1 MFALSFLGDSE
12 KGYAGDGPDAF
23 TGVDAARGLPT
34 DYEPL
39 FMRLVM
45 FGPPAAGK
53 GTQARL
59 LAERT
64 GLNHI
69 STGELFRDEIDRGT
83 ELGKTAR
90 TYIAKGNLVPD
101 DVVWSVARRA
111 LEVIDGDDF
120 VLDGYPRTLP
130 QARLLRDYLDA
141 KGGSLDA
148 VLHLRL
154 AEEEIVRR
162 ISRRRID
169 TETGRT
175 YHLDYQ
181 PPPEDVPADR
191 LAQREDDRPEAVRKR
206 LKVYEERTAHI
217 LRFYEGLD
225 LVRRID
231 ADGTIEEVYDRI
243 EDVLSSLEASS

>member
-1 MFALSFLGDSE
+1 MGH
-12 KGYAGDGPDAF
+12 DAF
-23 TGVDAARGLPT
+23 ARVDAARGLPT

-39 FMRLVM
+39 SMRLVL

-59 LAERT
+59 IADRT

-69 STGELFRDEIDRGT
+69 STGELFREEIGRGT
-83 ELGKTAR
+83 RLGKTAR
-90 TYIAKGNLVPD
+90 RYISKGNLVSD
-101 DVVWSVARRA
+101 DVAWSVARRA
-111 LEVIDGDDF
+111 LEAIGGDDF

-169 TETGRT
+169 TETGKT

-181 PPPEDVPADR
+181 PPPENVPAER
-191 LAQREDDRPEAVRKR
+191 LTQREDDRPEAVRKR
-206 LKVYEERTAHI
+206 LEVYEERTAHI

-231 ADGTIEEVYDRI
+231 ADGTVEEVYDRI
-243 EDVLSSLEASS
+243 QDVLSSLETSS